1 MVATL
6 SLVSYLMCAL
16 IMDTYNVVLIVQPAD
31 PFSFPIAVAR
41 PSAAA
46 THLRAIPTGCGA
58 RTARRADWVGE
69 CADPNWANHIPTRQ
83 IGLKST
89 IPDRIKSSLRHLA
102 NAPTSRRVVRRV
114 ELEIGHIVPEA
125 YLLFN
130 LISHCLSSKTF
141 LPRSYPSPEVVYRQ
155 GWRIPLH
162 QHLQQRDLGQHHPQR
177 QASGLLYSILLARI
191 ARFVARYVPPL
202 LVPRLAPPH
211 RPGAYNEPSSDTV
224 RHAQP
229 CPIVQRVKALLGC
242 YHSTYLNCD

>member
-1 MVATL
+1 MNIVWHTGRPTTATMVATL

-89 IPDRIKSSLRHLA
+89 IPDRIKSSNNTHRLHRYFTAYHHCGIS
-102 NAPTSRRVVRRV
+102 PT
-114 ELEIGHIVPEA
+114 P
-125 YLLFN
+125 
-130 LISHCLSSKTF
+130 
-141 LPRSYPSPEVVYRQ
+141 PPPD
-155 GWRIPLH
+155 GW
-162 QHLQQRDLGQHHPQR
+162 
-177 QASGLLYSILLARI
+177 
-191 ARFVARYVPPL
+191 FV
-202 LVPRLAPPH
+202 
-211 RPGAYNEPSSDTV
+211 G
-224 RHAQP
+224 
-229 CPIVQRVKALLGC
+229 
-242 YHSTYLNCD
+242 